1 LSLTPGTR
9 LGVYE
14 VTAQIGEGGMGQVYR
29 ATDTKLKRQV
39 AIKILP
45 PSLAADPDR
54 LARFQRE
61 AEVLASLNHPNIAA
75 IHGLEE
81 TGGITALVMELVEG
95 DDLSQRIAR
104 GAIPIDEALP
114 IAKQIAEAL
123 EAAHEQ
129 GIIHRDLK
137 PANIKVRP
145 DGTVK
150 VLDFG
155 LAKAMELPSAMSP
168 SVSQAPTITT
178 PAMTQAGMILGTA
191 AYMSPEQARGKAVD
205 KRADIWAF
213 GAVLYEMLTAQRAFG
228 GEDVSEVLSRVL
240 QREPEWAALPAGL
253 PPTLVVYLKRCLHR
267 DLKQRIGDMHDVRL
281 ALEGAF
287 ETASPQTTAPTTSAP
302 SGGRLVWVAALAV
315 AAVVILALAIPT
327 VRHLRETPP
336 PETRVEINTPATDE
350 PGSFALSPDGQQ
362 IVFVA
367 SGDGAS
373 RLWVRSL
380 ATTTAQPLAGTEG
393 ATLPFWSPDS
403 RSIAFFAGGA
413 LKRLDLGGGAPQ
425 ILAPATNGLGGTWN
439 ADGVIVFA
447 PSRTMPLMRVS
458 VTGSPAVAVTT
469 LGPQQTGHVA
479 PSFLPDGRRFLFFQ
493 RGGLDGAGIYLGT
506 LDTNVS
512 TQLTPAAGSGVLL
525 PSGWLLWVRAGTQTL
540 VAQRLDV
547 DKAALAGEPVTVADG
562 VAVDLN
568 ANLNAAVSVA
578 ASGLVAYRM
587 GTVGQRQLTWFDR
600 LGTAQ
605 GTVGD
610 PDATLSNP
618 RVSPDG
624 RRVVVERTAQGNAD
638 LWLLDGT
645 RTSRFTFDSA
655 TDYRPVWSPDGTRID
670 S

>member
-1 LSLTPGTR
+1 
-9 LGVYE
+9 
-14 VTAQIGEGGMGQVYR
+14 
-29 ATDTKLKRQV
+29 
-39 AIKILP
+39 
-45 PSLAADPDR
+45 
-54 LARFQRE
+54 
-61 AEVLASLNHPNIAA
+61 
-75 IHGLEE
+75 
-81 TGGITALVMELVEG
+81 
-95 DDLSQRIAR
+95 
-104 GAIPIDEALP
+104 
-114 IAKQIAEAL
+114 
-123 EAAHEQ
+123 
-129 GIIHRDLK
+129 
-137 PANIKVRP
+137 
-145 DGTVK
+145 
-150 VLDFG
+150 
-155 LAKAMELPSAMSP
+155 
-168 SVSQAPTITT
+168 
-178 PAMTQAGMILGTA
+178 
-191 AYMSPEQARGKAVD
+191 
-205 KRADIWAF
+205 
-213 GAVLYEMLTAQRAFG
+213 
-228 GEDVSEVLSRVL
+228 
-240 QREPEWAALPAGL
+240 
-253 PPTLVVYLKRCLHR
+253 
-267 DLKQRIGDMHDVRL
+267 
-281 ALEGAF
+281 
-287 ETASPQTTAPTTSAP
+287 
-302 SGGRLVWVAALAV
+302 
-315 AAVVILALAIPT
+315 
-327 VRHLRETPP
+327 
-336 PETRVEINTPATDE
+336 
-350 PGSFALSPDGQQ
+350 
-362 IVFVA
+362 
-367 SGDGAS
+367 
-373 RLWVRSL
+373 
-380 ATTTAQPLAGTEG
+380 LAGTEG

-655 TDYRPVWSPDGTRID
+655 TDYRPVWSPDGTRIVFSSNRTGIVD
-670 S
+670 LYQKLATGAGSAEQIVASDQPKIPSSWSADGRFLSYYSVDPQTVGDLWVVPMQGGRAPSVFLKTPFAEVISAFSPDGRWVAYQQTNESGGSEIYVRPFVPPSPEASADQPGTAGATVPAGASGRCPRPVASFPSGDLTARSSITSIQRAR